1 MGKTT
6 KRFEELEI
14 WKLARKFCRNV
25 WTITRTEPFS
35 KDYALKDQINRSSGS
50 TMDNIAEG
58 HDRGGNK
65 EFIHFLSIARAS
77 NSEARSQLI
86 RAYDRKYINKEDFD
100 FLYKLNVEIGVKTT
114 KLIQS
119 IISNGFKGG
128 KFK

>member
-14 WKLARKFCRNV
+14 WKLSRTFCRHV
-25 WTITRTEPFS
+25 WTMTRTEPFS

>member
-25 WTITRTEPFS
+25 WTITRVEPFS
-35 KDYALKDQINRSSGS
+35 KDYSLKDQINRSSGS

-65 EFIHFLSIARAS
+65 EFVHFLTIARAS
-77 NSEARSQLI
+77 NSEARSQLV
-86 RAYDRKYINKEDFD
+86 RAYDRKHINREDFEI
-100 FLYKLNVEIGVKTT
+100 LYKLNVEIGVKTT
-114 KLIQS
+114 KFIKSIQ
-119 IISNGFKGG
+119 SNGFKGN